1 MSHSENTPNT
11 ATRSGVSALMV
22 FAFVW
27 IVFDNLALG
36 IVAGLLVAGGIA
48 ARQRAGAKP
57 GSQSPDGDGA
67 A

>member
-48 ARQRAGAKP
+48 ARQRAGA
-57 GSQSPDGDGA
+57 A
-67 A
+67 